1 MKKYIKKIQI
11 NKARQKQEKRAF
23 EDMLKNIKKDGE
35 ILKTTIK
42 NNRYGIS
49 WSEK

>member
-11 NKARQKQEKRAF
+11 NKARQKQEKKAF
-23 EDMLKNIKKDGE
+23 ENLLKQIQSDGE

-49 WSEK
+49 WNS